1 MPLRAVRA
9 AQILRAQLVQY
20 GGRTPTLP
28 KALMID
34 APVTSSATT
43 STPAVPSAPWR
54 PWLDRAALFMF
65 SVLGWEVA
73 SRTVVDPFWISSP
86 ALVFQRLYNLAV
98 RGDLLWHAQMTIWQ
112 AVLGLLLGLV
122 VGIAL
127 GVLLARSP
135 RLAQAVDPFLMAL
148 YSLPRIALAPLF
160 ILWFG
165 IGLLSKVMMVFSFVV
180 FIFLLNTVQGL
191 REVDRDLIDL
201 MRSMRASPSFIAR
214 RVQFPSMVPWLIAAA
229 RISIGLALI
238 GSVLGELLGANQGL
252 GWYVE
257 FSGGRLDTTGVFA
270 GLTALM
276 FIAVAMNWA
285 VSLLERWLVPTKT

>member
-1 MPLRAVRA
+1 MTDSPL
-9 AQILRAQLVQY
+9 Y
-20 GGRTPTLP
+20 GSAPPGTPV
-28 KALMID
+28 A
-34 APVTSSATT
+34 
-43 STPAVPSAPWR
+43 PSASWR
-54 PWLDRAALFMF
+54 LWLDRGALFVF
-65 SVLGWEVA
+65 AVLGWEVA

-86 ALVFQRLYNLAV
+86 VLVFQRLYNLAA

-112 AVLGLLLGLV
+112 ALLGLLLGLV
-122 VGIAL
+122 VGISL
-127 GVLLARSP
+127 GILLARSP
-135 RLAQAVDPFLMAL
+135 RLAQAVDPFLMGL

-191 REVDRDLIDL
+191 REVDCDLIDL

-285 VSLLERWLVPTKT
+285 VSFLERRLVPTKT